1 MLKNATH
8 PIGEALVVVALV
20 ADDQSRRG
28 DEPDDAVAA
37 AGEKRLPFRPA
48 MGARQLEQAGEERSK
63 FVSPDGPLVLL
74 GSKQNAVVVE
84 QRYGAVN
91 VTLLRLLDQR
101 AQGIID
107 DPTVRYGRY
116 RKR

>member
-1 MLKNATH
+1 
-8 PIGEALVVVALV
+8 
-20 ADDQSRRG
+20 
-28 DEPDDAVAA
+28 
-37 AGEKRLPFRPA
+37 
-48 MGARQLEQAGEERSK
+48 
-63 FVSPDGPLVLL
+63 
-74 GSKQNAVVVE
+74 VE